1 MHFNLPD
8 KLIHEIDSPEGL
20 LYRMIFIYTVVVTG
34 VVLLPGLF
42 LSDFS
47 DVNFHFII
55 NFFTVAILAWFIRK
69 SFSIRPH
76 EKHLIP
82 FRVGIFLLLNS
93 TITSMAGGLR
103 VVDKEDASL
112 IAAVLYA
119 PAILLIINSFNGFI
133 TFVNEKYKSAL
144 ELSLT
149 DELTGLPNRR
159 HLNIKLRELEPHSGV
174 ICILDIDDFKKINDS
189 YGHETGDKVLKN
201 AGLVLSE
208 LASDEIFISRSGGEE
223 FAVIIKEKSDA
234 KKIIAKVKHSLNLS
248 SANGIS
254 TYVSI
259 GVAFKSANQT
269 SSAALAAADS
279 ALYDS
284 KRNGKNRITYAGN
297 NIN

>member
-1 MHFNLPD
+1 
-8 KLIHEIDSPEGL
+8 
-20 LYRMIFIYTVVVTG
+20 MIFIYTVVVTG

-42 LSDFS
+42 LSDCS
-47 DVNFHFII
+47 DVNFYFIV

-69 SFSIRPH
+69 SFSIQSH
-76 EKHLIP
+76 EKNLFP

-93 TITSMAGGLR
+93 TIISMAGGLR
-103 VVDKEDASL
+103 VLDKDQASL

-133 TFVNEKYKSAL
+133 AFVNGKYKSAL

-174 ICILDIDDFKKINDS
+174 ICILDIDDFKKINDL

-201 AGLVLSE
+201 AGLVLGE
-208 LASDEIFISRSGGEE
+208 IASDEIFISRSGGEE
-223 FAVIIKEKSDA
+223 FAVIIKEKSDE
-234 KKIIAKVKHSLNLS
+234 KKIIAKIKHSLSLS
-248 SANGIS
+248 PENGIS

-259 GVAFKSANQT
+259 GVAFKNANQT

-284 KRNGKNRITYAGN
+284 KRNGKNMITYADGY
-297 NIN
+297 IN

>member
-8 KLIHEIDSPEGL
+8 KLIHEIDSPQGL

-34 VVLLPGLF
+34 LVLLPGLF
-42 LSDFS
+42 LSDYS
-47 DVNFHFII
+47 DVNFHFIV

-69 SFSIRPH
+69 SFSIQPH
-76 EKHLIP
+76 EKHLLP

-93 TITSMAGGLR
+93 TIISMAGGLR
-103 VVDKEDASL
+103 VVDKDQASL

-119 PAILLIINSFNGFI
+119 PAILLIINSFNGFVA
-133 TFVNEKYKSAL
+133 FVNEKYKSAL
-144 ELSLT
+144 ESSLT

-189 YGHETGDKVLKN
+189 YGHEMGDKVLKN

-208 LASDEIFISRSGGEE
+208 IVSDEIFISRSGGEE
-223 FAVIIKEKSDA
+223 FAVIIKEKYDE
-234 KKIIAKVKHSLNLS
+234 KIIAKIKHSLSLS
-248 SANGIS
+248 PANGIS
-254 TYVSI
+254 TNFSI

-284 KRNGKNRITYAGN
+284 KRNGKNSITYADN
-297 NIN
+297 YIN